1 MTTSII
7 GLFEDG
13 DIAGNVLGELAG
25 AGFDKEAMEIL
36 QGAPADEISSRLLEA
51 GYDESQARRYADAM
65 QKGGAMVVAETDDDR
80 ADDALAVMRRFGA
93 LTPEALAER
102 LDARDAERARAEEAE
117 ADEEEAEEDEEADY
131 GEAETAQVIEE
142 ELEVG
147 KERTTGGKRLKVT
160 VSEREVEQTINLRGE
175 SVEVERSRVDRDLT
189 PDELDHA
196 FEERT
201 IEMTETRERPVVAKR
216 AHVVEEVVLTKHSN
230 EHEETVSGTVRRQ
243 DVMVEDMGFSGSSQ
257 GRSGSVKAATVPG
270 KPAKPSGSKPARPKV
285 REA

>member
-25 AGFDKEAMEIL
+25 EGFDKEAMEIL
-36 QGAPADEISSRLLEA
+36 QGVPADEISSRLLEA

-65 QKGGAMVVAETDDDR
+65 QKGGALVVAETDDDR

-93 LTPEALAER
+93 LTPETLAGR

-117 ADEEEAEEDEEADY
+117 AEEAGEDEEADH

-189 PDELDHA
+189 PEELDHA

-201 IEMTETRERPVVAKR
+201 I
-216 AHVVEEVVLTKHSN
+216 
-230 EHEETVSGTVRRQ
+230 
-243 DVMVEDMGFSGSSQ
+243 
-257 GRSGSVKAATVPG
+257 
-270 KPAKPSGSKPARPKV
+270 
-285 REA
+285 

>member
-25 AGFDKEAMEIL
+25 EGFDKEAMEIL

-65 QKGGAMVVAETDDDR
+65 QKGGALVVAETDDDR
-80 ADDALAVMRRFGA
+80 ADDALAIMRRFGA
-93 LTPEALAER
+93 LTPETLAER
-102 LDARDAERARAEEAE
+102 LDARDAERARAEE
-117 ADEEEAEEDEEADY
+117 EEAGEDEEADH

-160 VSEREVEQTINLRGE
+160 VTEREVEQTINLRGE

-216 AHVVEEVVLTKHSN
+216 AHVVEEVVLTRHSN

-243 DVMVEDMGFSGSSQ
+243 DVVVEDMGFSGSSQ
-257 GRSGSVKAATVPG
+257 GRSGSAKA
-270 KPAKPSGSKPARPKV
+270 AKPSGSKPARPKA

>member
-25 AGFDKEAMEIL
+25 EGFDKEAMEIL
-36 QGAPADEISSRLLEA
+36 QGVPADEISSRLLEA

-65 QKGGAMVVAETDDDR
+65 QKGGALVVAETDDDR
-80 ADDALAVMRRFGA
+80 ADEALAIMRRFGA
-93 LTPEALAER
+93 LTPEALAGR

-117 ADEEEAEEDEEADY
+117 ADEEADY
-131 GEAETAQVIEE
+131 EEAETAQVIEE

-216 AHVVEEVVLTKHSN
+216 AHVVEEVVLTRHSN

-243 DVMVEDMGFSGSSQ
+243 DVVVEDMGFSGSSQ
-257 GRSGSVKAATVPG
+257 GRSGSAKA
-270 KPAKPSGSKPARPKV
+270 AKPSGSKPARPKV

>member
-13 DIAGNVLGELAG
+13 DIAADVIGELAG
-25 AGFDKEAMEIL
+25 DGFDKEAMEIL
-36 QGAPADEISSRLLEA
+36 QGAPADGISERLLEA
-51 GYDESQARRYADAM
+51 GYDEGQAQRYADAM
-65 QKGGAMVVAETDDDR
+65 QRGGALVVAETDDDR

-102 LDARDAERARAEEAE
+102 MDERAAREAEQAEAEQEEEQEEAE
-117 ADEEEAEEDEEADY
+117 R
-131 GEAETAQVIEE
+131 AQVIEE

-189 PDELDHA
+189 PEELDHA

-216 AHVVEEVVLTKHSN
+216 AHVVEEVVLTRHSN

-257 GRSGSVKAATVPG
+257 GRSGSAKA
-270 KPAKPSGSKPARPKV
+270 AKPSRSKPARPKA